1 MEAWT
6 IIMLSIP
13 LLYLIIK
20 IITLRVVHVK
30 SPSLPPGP
38 MHIPL
43 ITNIICLTT
52 YSSFSKLRPLL
63 PRLHA
68 KHGPIITLPIW
79 SGPHIFIADASLAH
93 QALLQNAAV
102 FANRPYKTLSTIHRQ
117 LNITSSPYGP
127 TWRLLRRN
135 LTSYILQPS
144 FSSLRKSVL
153 RDLLT
158 RLKLSITASSS
169 SSSSSIR
176 VDDHVHDAV
185 LSMLVFMCFGD
196 EIQENKIHHMK
207 RIQRALISGF
217 NRFSVLNFLPRV
229 VYRVVF
235 PQRCKEYLHLR
246 EQQKLAF
253 KEVMEERRLSRKNKD
268 DKTFVFYVDTLL
280 ELVLPAENNRK
291 LEEDEVISLCSE
303 FLSAGTDTT
312 STALEWIVANLVKYP
327 LIQTRLADEIAEVV
341 RERGGNDDEVEE
353 EDLEKLPYLK
363 AVILEGLRRHP
374 PSHFLLPHAVT
385 EDTVLNGYLIPK
397 KATVNF
403 TVAEMGW
410 DPKVWED
417 PMGFKPE
424 RFLNAEEFGASGKK
438 EINNKMMPFGAGRRM
453 CPAYGLAM
461 LHLEYLVANLVLA
474 FKWSTVHG
482 GDALDLSEKQGFTTA
497 MKHPL
502 HARISPRF

>member
-1 MEAWT
+1 MEMEAW
-6 IIMLSIP
+6 IMIMLTIP
-13 LLYLIIK
+13 FLYLMIK
-20 IITLRVVHVK
+20 IITSRIVYVK
-30 SPSLPPGP
+30 RPSLPPGP
-38 MHIPL
+38 MHIP
-43 ITNIICLTT
+43 IISNIIWLTT
-52 YSSFSKLRPLL
+52 HNSFSKLRPLL
-63 PRLHA
+63 QRLHA

-79 SGPHIFIADASLAH
+79 SGPHIIIADASISH

-102 FANRPYKTLSTIHRQ
+102 FANRPYKTLSTIHHHQ

-127 TWRLLRRN
+127 TLRLLRRN
-135 LTSYILQPS
+135 LTSHILNPS
-144 FSSLRKSVL
+144 FSSLRKSLL

-158 RLKLSITASSS
+158 RLKLSSSFS
-169 SSSSSIR
+169 FR
-176 VDDHVHDAV
+176 VEDYVHHAV
-185 LSMLVFMCFGD
+185 FSMLVFMCFG
-196 EIQENKIHHMK
+196 ENIQDDKIQHIK
-207 RIQRALISGF
+207 RIQRTLISGF

-229 VYRVVF
+229 VSRVVF

-253 KEVMEERRLSRKNKD
+253 TELMEERRLSRKNKD
-268 DKTFVFYVDTLL
+268 DKHFVCYMDTLL

-312 STALEWIVANLVKYP
+312 WTALEWIMANLVKHP
-327 LIQTRLADEIAEVV
+327 RIQTRLADEIAEVV
-341 RERGGNDDEVEE
+341 GERGGNEVEE

-385 EDTVLNGYLIPK
+385 EDTVLNGYLIRK
-397 KATVNF
+397 NGTVNF
-403 TVAEMGW
+403 MVAEMGW

-417 PMGFKPE
+417 PMGFVPE
-424 RFLNAEEFGASGKK
+424 RFLDGGKK
-438 EINNKMMPFGAGRRM
+438 EMNKKMMPFGAGKRM

-461 LHLEYLVANLVLA
+461 LHLEYLVANLVFT
-474 FKWSTVHG
+474 FKWNTVDD
-482 GDALDLSEKQGFTTA
+482 GDSLDLSEKQGFTAA

-502 HARISPRF
+502 HARISPRFY